1 MQNIKKQQG
10 AALITALICLM
21 LVSMM
26 GVISMRTSG
35 TNAKVS
41 ANAKQA
47 AQTMHLATSAINQF
61 FINPAAIWNLR
72 TVQNVTTTFPPST
85 IGNAQVNIQAE
96 YTGDFPCAIT
106 VGVSIAPGSDGAVAN
121 CIYFRVASNYQNNSG
136 GESTSSA
143 GFWSKK
149 D

>member
-1 MQNIKKQQG
+1 MRNQKG
-10 AALITALICLM
+10 AALITALVCLI

-35 TNAKVS
+35 TNAKVA
-41 ANAKQA
+41 ANAKRA

-61 FINPAAIWNLR
+61 FINPRAVWNLR
-72 TVQNVTTTFPPST
+72 TVQGQVTTFPQAT
-85 IGNAQVNIQAE
+85 IGNASVNIQAE
-96 YTGDFPCAIT
+96 YTGDYPCAIN
-106 VGVSIAPGSDGAVAN
+106 VGVVLSPGADGSVAN